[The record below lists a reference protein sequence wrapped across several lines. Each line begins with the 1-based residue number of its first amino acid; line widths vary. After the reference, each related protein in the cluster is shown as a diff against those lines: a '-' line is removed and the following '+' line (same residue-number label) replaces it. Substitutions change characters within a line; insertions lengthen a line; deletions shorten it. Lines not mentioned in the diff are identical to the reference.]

1 LSGSRPGEA
10 LPGSR
15 SAPVWPPHVR
25 KRGALLATPMKQP
38 PPSGREFGGLTA
50 IYARLAF
57 AELRRVEERFEL
69 FELF

>member
-1 LSGSRPGEA
+1 
-10 LPGSR
+10 
-15 SAPVWPPHVR
+15 VR